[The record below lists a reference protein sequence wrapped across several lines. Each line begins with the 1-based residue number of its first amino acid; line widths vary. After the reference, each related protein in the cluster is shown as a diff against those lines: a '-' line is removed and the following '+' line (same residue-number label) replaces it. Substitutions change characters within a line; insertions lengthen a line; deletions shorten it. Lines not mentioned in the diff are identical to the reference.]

1 MINREP
7 TVIIGG
13 LADIARMLVP
23 LFLSFGLIKW
33 GDEQTGNVMLLITVL
48 VGVAEKIFIRS
59 QVSPK
64 QDIITALNMPKGSS
78 VTELKEVI
86 REQNATATED

>member
-1 MINREP
+1 MLNREP

-13 LADIARMLVP
+13 LSDVIRVMIPLALV
-23 LFLSFGLIKW
+23 FGWIHW
-33 GDEQTGNVMLLITVL
+33 TEPQIGQVLLVITVA
-48 VGVAEKIFIRS
+48 VGVAEKWFIRS

-78 VTELKEVI
+78 VESLKKEV
-86 REQNATATED
+86 RKQNE